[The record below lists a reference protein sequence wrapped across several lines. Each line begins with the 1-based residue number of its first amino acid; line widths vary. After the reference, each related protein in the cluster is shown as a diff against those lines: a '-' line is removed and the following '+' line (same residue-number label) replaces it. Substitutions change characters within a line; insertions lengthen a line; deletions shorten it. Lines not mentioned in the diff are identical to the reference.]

1 MSKEIIDP
9 NSIRANTPDWQE
21 GYEQGIMKG
30 EHDLNR
36 IVALKED
43 LAYEKG
49 LLDGYTKS
57 IVLIRNLQ
65 RSDRRSLEIAV
76 VRQMLEQAMEL
87 IAEKIKP
94 NTNEVD

>member
-1 MSKEIIDP
+1 MDENITEHI
-9 NSIRANTPDWQE
+9 A
-21 GYEQGIMKG
+21 YEQGIEEGLERGKR
-30 EHDLNR
+30 ECHR
-36 IVALKED
+36 ITALKED

-76 VRQMLEQAMEL
+76 VRIMLEQAMEL
-87 IAEKIKP
+87 IAEKIEP

>member
-1 MSKEIIDP
+1 MSEIMDDYD
-9 NSIRANTPDWQE
+9 AGFE
-21 GYEQGIMKG
+21 KG
-30 EHDLNR
+30 QHDLNR

-87 IAEKIKP
+87 IAEKID
-94 NTNEVD
+94 TNNNE

>member
-1 MSKEIIDP
+1 MSEIMDDYD
-9 NSIRANTPDWQE
+9 A
-21 GYEQGIMKG
+21 G
-30 EHDLNR
+30 
-36 IVALKED
+36 
-43 LAYEKG
+43 YEKG

-87 IAEKIKP
+87 IAEKID
-94 NTNEVD
+94 TNNNE

>member
-1 MSKEIIDP
+1 MSEIMYDYD
-9 NSIRANTPDWQE
+9 A
-21 GYEQGIMKG
+21 G
-30 EHDLNR
+30 
-36 IVALKED
+36 
-43 LAYEKG
+43 YEKG

-87 IAEKIKP
+87 IAEKIEP
-94 NTNEVD
+94 NNNE

>member
-1 MSKEIIDP
+1 MDDYDAGFK
-9 NSIRANTPDWQE
+9 
-21 GYEQGIMKG
+21 KG
-30 EHDLNR
+30 QHDLNR

-57 IVLIRNLQ
+57 IALIRNLQ

-87 IAEKIKP
+87 IAEKIEP

>member
-1 MSKEIIDP
+1 MSEIMDDYD
-9 NSIRANTPDWQE
+9 A
-21 GYEQGIMKG
+21 G
-30 EHDLNR
+30 
-36 IVALKED
+36 
-43 LAYEKG
+43 YEKG

-87 IAEKIKP
+87 IAEKIEP
-94 NTNEVD
+94 NNNE